1 MSNSEEFIRSR
12 ETLSPQLPLQDH
24 SHKSISHHHL
34 SLSFVLIDKVFLC
47 IHTLCL
53 PTGCTWFFC
62 TKWNRLPE
70 ASAQI
75 WNRKLKGYRLWSL
88 QHTVLKE
95 VAMYVHVHYWKPIR
109 GGKQGRNLALERPP
123 PAGHWGGRI
132 WRKSSRRKMQKQ
144 LIPFENGRNYISK
157 ATWITWNE
165 IWQVLLSFGRKAHTW
180 VSSNIK
186 KMSHPISRLQSN
198 VKRDTYATA
207 YCKGIQ

>member
-95 VAMYVHVHYWKPIR
+95 AAMYVHVHYWKPIR
-109 GGKQGRNLALERPP
+109 GGKQGRNLALERPSRTL
-123 PAGHWGGRI
+123 GGKNLEEI
-132 WRKSSRRKMQKQ
+132 KQ
-144 LIPFENGRNYISK
+144 EED
-157 ATWITWNE
+157 AE
-165 IWQVLLSFGRKAHTW
+165 
-180 VSSNIK
+180 
-186 KMSHPISRLQSN
+186 
-198 VKRDTYATA
+198 TA
-207 YCKGIQ
+207 YPFWKWQELHF